1 MKRMQL
7 APGKGLIL
15 MVNRTALRPKNAQA
29 RPQAIVRG
37 ILQIVTD
44 INADGV
50 GLNDQG
56 LKEADV
62 AQVKSDADKQAVMK
76 RMQLAPGKGLILM
89 VNRTALRPK
98 NAQARP
104 QAIVRGILQIV
115 TDINADGVG
124 LNDQGL
130 KEADVAQVKSDADV
144 SA

>member
-62 AQVKSDADKQAVMK
+62 AQVKSDADSEFLKRDVIDPLSQKQGAKAV
-76 RMQLAPGKGLILM
+76 
-89 VNRTALRPK
+89 ALSMSL
-98 NAQARP
+98 Q
-104 QAIVRGILQIV
+104 VRKCAKYSLDGNEPPNCSELPF
-115 TDINADGVG
+115 DIHHKHEKLVDN
-124 LNDQGL
+124 N
-130 KEADVAQVKSDADV
+130 
-144 SA
+144 